1 MSTTIQ
7 TLADVISDVII
18 NATKAAAGDV
28 TVNETIADVIANN
41 TAADVISTTPIINVI
56 SGTTEAVNKSLERV
70 WWNQELY
77 GIHGTNDFCT
87 KWFPNL
93 PGSLYQAF
101 SLVLHLAFLAG
112 GSSANACLYHNSFV
126 AVSFVFLGVWA
137 ALQGCLLDVV
147 VWAAVVCA
155 SNVGQVIYTNIKS
168 KKTMQ
173 AFEGDQNKV
182 YNSLFAPFDI
192 SKTTF
197 ADLVGVKGF
206 HKLSL
211 KKDHSYALAGKT
223 TVDRLALVVSG
234 KLKVQQGGKVL
245 HYIQK
250 NEFVDSPEWD
260 ALKDNNKGIATF
272 NVTIVAENNC
282 RCIVW
287 KRKPLLA
294 LLAKDK
300 QLNKLFNCY
309 ISLDI
314 LKKLNSLNSRRFTER
329 GFHYDVR
336 LPCVISLRH
345 DVEERE
351 RRALAQQTPN
361 LAGQRSRKLGRKA
374 AQDYARIL
382 EQKNAM
388 EGQQGGLG
396 GGLGGQDS
404 QGFLTAETKFVNEQ

>member
-1 MSTTIQ
+1 MSTTQQ
-7 TLADVISDVII
+7 TLSDVII
-18 NATKAAAGDV
+18 NVTEVAVGNVINATEATAGNV
-28 TVNETIADVIANN
+28 TINATVANVITTT
-41 TAADVISTTPIINVI
+41 TAADVIGNTTTSDVI
-56 SGTTEAVNKSLERV
+56 SGTTEADVTEF
-70 WWNQELY
+70 WWDQARY
-77 GIHGTNDFCT
+77 GIHGNSEVCSQ
-87 KWFPNL
+87 WYSNV
-93 PGSLYQAF
+93 PGSFYQAF

-112 GSSANACLYHNSFV
+112 GSSANACLYHYSFV

-137 ALQGCLLDVV
+137 GLQGCLADVV
-147 VWAAVVCA
+147 VWAAVLTA
-155 SNVGQVIYTNIKS
+155 SNVGQVIYTSIKS
-168 KKTMQ
+168 KKTEQ

-182 YNSLFAPFDI
+182 YNNFFAPFDV

-197 ADLVGVKGF
+197 AELVGVKGF

-211 KKDHSYALAGKT
+211 KKDHSYAIAGKT

-245 HYIQK
+245 HTIQK

-260 ALKDNNKGIATF
+260 ALKDNNKGTATF
-272 NVTIVAENNC
+272 NVTITAENNC

-314 LKKLNSLNSRRFTER
+314 MKKLNSLNSKRFTDR

-336 LPCVISLRH
+336 LPCVISLRQ

-382 EQKNAM
+382 EQKHAM
-388 EGQQGGLG
+388 EGQLG
-396 GGLGGQDS
+396 GAQDS